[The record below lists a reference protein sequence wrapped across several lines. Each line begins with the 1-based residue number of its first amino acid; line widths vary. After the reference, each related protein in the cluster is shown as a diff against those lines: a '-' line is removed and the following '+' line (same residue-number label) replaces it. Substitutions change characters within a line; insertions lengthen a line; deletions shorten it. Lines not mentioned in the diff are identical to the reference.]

1 MNVEESKTA
10 LNLEQE
16 FSAKRKF
23 TDDCDNDDDNKHDDE
38 DDDNKHDDDDDN
50 NKHNDNND
58 DKNDKTFNS
67 LEEEDK
73 EYTFV
78 PTCINI
84 LGMNC
89 DGTENL
95 CGEET
100 NGSSQFCHY
109 CKKGLMW

>member
-1 MNVEESKTA
+1 MNVEESKTT

-23 TDDCDNDDDNKHDDE
+23 TDD
-38 DDDNKHDDDDDN
+38 DDDDN
-50 NKHNDNND
+50 NKQNDNNDNND
-58 DKNDKTFNS
+58 DKDDKTFNS
-67 LEEEDK
+67 LEEEEDK

-78 PTCINI
+78 PTCVNI

-109 CKKGLMW
+109 CKKGLMC